1 MALALLGSPN
11 EVATNASLALLADGH
26 PTVGTLT
33 CRMQLSANVAERHA
47 GHLATSTRSDG
58 MQFFA
63 IATMAGTLLDV
74 SMEVAANAS
83 LDTGPR
89 AYSLGLLADGH
100 LATGTAFDGMQLFA
114 DTTMTRALLDSL
126 TEVAANAS
134 LTIDSAASSL
144 QLPADGHLAVGMQS
158 CGVQIFPSA
167 TLACARPDSWAMAA

>member
-1 MALALLGSPN
+1 ML
-11 EVATNASLALLADGH
+11 
-26 PTVGTLT
+26 
-33 CRMQLSANVAERHA
+33 LSAS
-47 GHLATSTRSDG
+47 AT
-58 MQFFA
+58 A
-63 IATMAGTLLDV
+63 AGTLLDA

-83 LDTGPR
+83 LGTGPR
-89 AYSLGLLADGH
+89 ACSLGLLADGH

-158 CGVQIFPSA
+158 CGVRIFPSA
-167 TLACARPDSWAMAA
+167 TLACARPDTLACARLWPAACKSFRARLALDFATCTKPRTTWTRQSRAATART